1 LNFLAAN
8 ARISRK
14 KVMELERAAGAQMKT
29 EMDTTGEKK
38 NSGIQFA
45 EEGLMMSLNL
55 KEQLQVMT
63 ELNQSIDEKMKCLE
77 ELRMQSLALNSRMT
91 MLEEKTIPEI
101 TSTVSKFGGEI
112 LQSMVND
119 LQTSTHNMISCSEA
133 ELRNEMSVAFDECL
147 AKTSKSGGEIVQSI
161 SALIGNTVID
171 IHGTIDDLHHKNA
184 KIEGKIFSLEE
195 TMEVELAKLKEVSL
209 SKIERLEMLHTVG
222 GDLQSVQANAIQHIR
237 EELHERLLPCREWV
251 DERLHF
257 FLDLREEEAK
267 KKGRRR

>member
-1 LNFLAAN
+1 
-8 ARISRK
+8 
-14 KVMELERAAGAQMKT
+14 MELEKAAGAQVKT
-29 EMDTTGEKK
+29 EMDTSGDNM
-38 NSGIQFA
+38 NSGIQVA
-45 EEGLMMSLNL
+45 EEDLMMSLNL

-63 ELNQSIDEKMKCLE
+63 ELNQSIGEKMKCLE
-77 ELRMQSLALNSRMT
+77 ELRMQTLALDSSMT
-91 MLEEKTIPEI
+91 TLKEKTIPEI
-101 TSTVSKFGGEI
+101 TSTV
-112 LQSMVND
+112 
-119 LQTSTHNMISCSEA
+119 
-133 ELRNEMSVAFDECL
+133 
-147 AKTSKSGGEIVQSI
+147 SKSGGEIVQSI
-161 SALIGNTVID
+161 SALIGNSLLDIHGKID
-171 IHGTIDDLHHKNA
+171 KNVQRVNDLQTSTHNIHGTIDDLHHKNA

-209 SKIERLEMLHTVG
+209 SKIERLEMLHMVG

>member
-1 LNFLAAN
+1 
-8 ARISRK
+8 
-14 KVMELERAAGAQMKT
+14 MELERAAGAQVKT
-29 EMDTTGEKK
+29 EMDTSGDNM
-38 NSGIQFA
+38 NSGIQVV
-45 EEGLMMSLNL
+45 EEDLMMSLNL

-63 ELNQSIDEKMKCLE
+63 ELNQSIGEKMKCLE
-77 ELRMQSLALNSRMT
+77 ELRMQTLALDSSMT
-91 MLEEKTIPEI
+91 TLKEKTIPEI
-101 TSTVSKFGGEI
+101 TSTV
-112 LQSMVND
+112 
-119 LQTSTHNMISCSEA
+119 
-133 ELRNEMSVAFDECL
+133 
-147 AKTSKSGGEIVQSI
+147 SKSGGEIVQSI
-161 SALIGNTVID
+161 SALIGNSLLDIHGKID
-171 IHGTIDDLHHKNA
+171 KNVQRVNDLQTSTHNIHGTIDDLHHKNA

-209 SKIERLEMLHTVG
+209 SKIERLEMLHMVG